1 VRESQHWIK
10 ARRRRRAMV
19 AVLAIA
25 LILVGCGGGT
35 TTISRSGPPGTTVTF
50 PQGTATP
57 SEVCGQCHVG
67 IYAEVAFGTGA
78 DLKFGPI
85 ILKSLSDPL
94 LSIPGPFFDTA
105 SAHHLAGV
113 DPWPIS
119 ARDLENG
126 GAHCN
131 TCHYPEPFNLPD
143 LLLDQVIHEPT
154 PRPVD
159 EQDVGMTCA
168 SCHLTPDGKIR
179 GKYDPSELLA
189 PHENVRDSNFPT
201 SVMCA
206 FCHSKGPRV
215 VGKQTQTYYEWRD
228 DYFAAGLGQKQCEDC
243 HMPQEVR
250 VLAED
255 WGTPPRAVGQ
265 HIWPGSHSATFIRQG
280 LTLSLQKVPNTSGT
294 FGAAIQVHVHNVGA
308 GHSVPSGSNRRGIWM
323 DAAVIDGN
331 GNTIAA
337 NEWLFAPWFS
347 NRPDDRTFITEDQT
361 LPFPDPQVA
370 QTQADVQGPHE
381 TPVRAGEDRVLTWTP
396 ALPMGSFTVR
406 VVLTYDLNRYNDR
419 SFTQDQTELA
429 RSSISI
435 QVP

>member
-1 VRESQHWIK
+1 MRWITRENCRL
-10 ARRRRRAMV
+10 AREV
-19 AVLAIA
+19 ALATA
-25 LILVGCGGGT
+25 LISVGCGGGT
-35 TTISRSGPPGTTVTF
+35 TTISRSTPPPPQVTF
-50 PQGTATP
+50 PLGTATP
-57 SEVCGQCHVG
+57 SEVCGQCHVA
-67 IYAEVAFGTGA
+67 IYGQTAFGTGG
-78 DLKFGPI
+78 DLKFRPI

-113 DPWPIS
+113 DPWPVS
-119 ARDLENG
+119 ARNVESG

-143 LLLDQVIHEPT
+143 LVIDQVIHEPT

-159 EQDVGMTCA
+159 QQDVGVTCA

-179 GKYDPSELLA
+179 GKYDPSQLLA
-189 PHENVRDSNFPT
+189 PHASVLDLNFPT

-228 DYFAAGLGQKQCEDC
+228 DYFGAGLGQKQCEDC
-243 HMPQEVR
+243 HMPQEIR
-250 VLAED
+250 VLAEG
-255 WGTPPRAVGQ
+255 WGAPPRAVGQ
-265 HIWPGSHSATFIRQG
+265 HIWPGSHSVTMIRQG
-280 LTLSLQKVPNTSGT
+280 LTLSVQQVPNTSGT
-294 FGAAIQVHVHNVGA
+294 FGTPIQIHVHNVGA

-323 DAAVIDGN
+323 DATVTDSN

-347 NRPDDRTFITEDQT
+347 SRPDDRAFLNQDQQ

-370 QTQADVQGPHE
+370 QTQADMQGPHE
-381 TPVRAGEDRVLTWTP
+381 TPVRAGEERVLTWAP
-396 ALPMGSFTVR
+396 QLPMGTFTVL

-419 SFTQDQTELA
+419 SFAQDETELA